1 MTNTALLEKLIK
13 DSGLKLSFIAEKVG
27 ITRQA
32 LHRKIKG
39 LVQFTGPEIKV
50 LCELLNLQDWA
61 KIEPV
66 FFADNVDKNVN
77 IAG

>member
-13 DSGLKLSFIAEKVG
+13 DSGLKLSFIAQKLG
-27 ITRQA
+27 ISRTA

-39 LVQFTGPEIKV
+39 LVQFTGPEIKTM
-50 LCELLNLQDWA
+50 CRLLNLKTWA

-66 FFADNVDKNVN
+66 FFSDNVDENVHM
-77 IAG
+77 AD

>member
-13 DSGLKLSFIAEKVG
+13 DSGLKLSFIAEKLG
-27 ITRQA
+27 MSRQA

-39 LVQFTGPEIKV
+39 LVQFTGPEIKA
-50 LCELLNLQDWA
+50 LCELLNLQEWA
-61 KIEPV
+61 RIKPV